1 MILVLTL
8 FIKIVYRRYTIDEE
22 AELTTICCEQATLN
36 AGRLAEICKALAHP
50 ARVRIVDHLDR
61 LDQCVCGQIV
71 NVIGL
76 AQSTVSQHLKL
87 LKAAGLVKGTIE
99 GPRTCYC
106 LDRQVLAEFK
116 AIVQLLGERNTIHG

>member
-1 MILVLTL
+1 M
-8 FIKIVYRRYTIDEE
+8 
-22 AELTTICCEQATLN
+22 ELTTLCCGASPLN
-36 AGRLAEICKALAHP
+36 ADRLAEVCKALAHP
-50 ARVRIVDHLDR
+50 VRVRIVDHLDR

-116 AIVQLLGERNTIHG
+116 AIVRLLGERNTIHG